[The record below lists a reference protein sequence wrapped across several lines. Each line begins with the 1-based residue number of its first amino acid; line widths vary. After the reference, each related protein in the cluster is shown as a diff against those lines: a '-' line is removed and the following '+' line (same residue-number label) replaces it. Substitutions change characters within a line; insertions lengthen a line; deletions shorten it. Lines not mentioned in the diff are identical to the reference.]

1 MKLLVD
7 GHNLIGA
14 MPDIDLADPDDEWQL
29 VQRLRG
35 YAAARRVSVTVVFDS
50 GPGPAPTWHL
60 SGGGVEVRFAPPGM
74 SADTVIVQLLRREK
88 RPSEVTV
95 VTNDQALA
103 SQVRSIGGQ
112 VRSASQFAAEISPPR
127 PKPRPKPPPEKPRP
141 SPHDPAFADLYRAFI
156 EADKDAERFGE
167 EMSLD
172 LSVWEERLY
181 GDNDELAAKAARWLG
196 RFGGSAA
203 LSPLL
208 DALGHRA
215 PQVRAAAL
223 LALGELG
230 NREAVPAVA
239 ERLAEDASG
248 MVREAAAQALGRL
261 GSLEAEQ
268 ALQQA
273 LADPKAKVR
282 KAAAASLAHLEARKL

>member
-29 VQRLRG
+29 VQRLRS
-35 YAAARRVSVTVVFDS
+35 YAAAKHAAVTVVFDS

-60 SGGGVEVRFAPPGM
+60 SGGGVDVRFAPPGL
-74 SADTVIVQLLRREK
+74 SADAVIVQLLRREK
-88 RPSEVTV
+88 HPSAVTV
-95 VTNDQALA
+95 VTNDLALA
-103 SQVRSIGGQ
+103 GQVRSAGGQ
-112 VRSASQFAAEISPPR
+112 VRSATQFAAELSPPR
-127 PKPRPKPPPEKPRP
+127 PPPKPRQPPTKPQPTPR
-141 SPHDPAFADLYRAFI
+141 DPAFADLYRTFI
-156 EADKDAERFGE
+156 EADKDLERFGE
-167 EMSLD
+167 EVNLD
-172 LSVWEERLY
+172 PSIWEERLY

-196 RFGGSAA
+196 RFGGAAA
-203 LSPLL
+203 LNPLL

-215 PQVRAAAL
+215 AMVRAAAL

-239 ERLAEDASG
+239 ERLAEDASS
-248 MVREAAAQALGRL
+248 MVREAAAQALGSL
-261 GSLEAEQ
+261 GGLEAEQ
-268 ALQQA
+268 ALQRA

-282 KAAAASLAHLEARKL
+282 KAAAASLAQLQARKA